1 MGAPPTSGNTAIA
14 NGWVERLT
22 RYAERLERLL
32 MRRLLVIGLLSL
44 MVMIGL
50 FLANYSSEKAH
61 YYWVAMFPLFGIA
74 CLAHELA
81 SGRAYE
87 VALWRVVLRQG
98 LHWLGPIIAVK
109 ILFLQHS
116 RGAMSTDEVALAVI
130 LVLAVTCFLAG
141 VHFDQSFYWVAAI
154 LVLGAILGTEIETYL
169 WLVVILMLVAGAIA
183 TLSAVLLHRGRAA
196 AAASA
201 PAQARGPA
209 S

>member
-1 MGAPPTSGNTAIA
+1 M
-14 NGWVERLT
+14 ERLIQ
-22 RYAERLERLL
+22 YAGRLESIL
-32 MRRLLVIGLLSL
+32 MRRLLVVGLLSL
-44 MVMIGL
+44 IVMIGL

-61 YYWVAMFPLFGIA
+61 YYWVAMFPIFGIA

-87 VALWRVVLRQG
+87 IALWRIVLRQG
-98 LHWLGPIIAVK
+98 LQWIGPIIAVK

-141 VHFDQSFYWVAAI
+141 VHFDGSFYWVAAI

-169 WLVVILMLVAGAIA
+169 WLVVILMLVAGALA
-183 TLSAVLLHRGRAA
+183 ALSAMLLHRGRSAT
-196 AAASA
+196 AS
-201 PAQARGPA
+201 PAQPKEPA